1 MLLMEACPQACPA
14 LLLPVLLPSAAAHG
28 GGRHPAGGLE
38 SELEDPRQEERGGS
52 AAVKRWSAATAE
64 ILALVP
70 TIGRYYLQTFI
81 GGGGCGGCRSLA
93 GSLRDRDISPDAK
106 ATAPPRPA
114 GESAALALG
123 VQSKEVRALVG
134 RWDFWASVSLFS
146 HWLPGPAGVWE
157 AVLTGG
163 DATPSQKKRKLAGRA
178 AVAVMLES
186 ALGGA

>member
-1 MLLMEACPQACPA
+1 
-14 LLLPVLLPSAAAHG
+14 
-28 GGRHPAGGLE
+28 
-38 SELEDPRQEERGGS
+38 
-52 AAVKRWSAATAE
+52 VKRWNAATAE

-81 GGGGCGGCRSLA
+81 GGGGCAGCRSLA

-114 GESAALALG
+114 GESAALALS
-123 VQSKEVRALVG
+123 VRSKEVRALVG

-163 DATPSQKKRKLAGRA
+163 DATADQKKRKLAGRA

-186 ALGGA
+186 ALGGAPAQGSAKPPAKPLACPPPAAPTAPLPGTFKRFALD

>member
-1 MLLMEACPQACPA
+1 MLL
-14 LLLPVLLPSAAAHG
+14 
-28 GGRHPAGGLE
+28 HPAGGLE
-38 SELEDPRQEERGGS
+38 SELEDPRPEERRGS
-52 AAVKRWSAATAE
+52 AAGAGLGSAVKRWNAATAE

-81 GGGGCGGCRSLA
+81 GGGGCGGCRSFA

-123 VQSKEVRALVG
+123 VGPKEVRGLVG

-146 HWLPGPAGVWE
+146 HWLPGPAGV
-157 AVLTGG
+157 
-163 DATPSQKKRKLAGRA
+163 
-178 AVAVMLES
+178 
-186 ALGGA
+186 